1 MKILVAEPLAPAGIA
16 LLKAQPGWTIIV
28 SDPKTYAEHL
38 PDCDALLVRSAVKV
52 TKDVLAKASHLR
64 VIGRAGVGVDNV
76 DVNAATAAGVLVM
89 NTPGGNAVS
98 VAEHTLGLMLAMAR
112 SIPQANTSTKGG
124 KWEKKKFMG
133 HELRGKTLGI
143 IGLGSIG
150 REVVKRAQG
159 FEMKIVAS
167 DPFVSPSAAV
177 DLGLTLVPLEE
188 LYKESDY
195 ITLHVALTTETHGM
209 INDATIAEM
218 KKGVRIVNCA
228 RGELIDPEAL
238 RKGVVSGKIAGAALD
253 VFQVE
258 PPAAGDALLAL
269 EPVLATPHI
278 GGATE
283 EAQEIV
289 GVRIVEQVIGYLQ
302 NGVALNAVNVPA
314 LTAEQYRA
322 VGPYIALAHH
332 LGTFASWA
340 AQGNPKTVRLVYRGK
355 IADQNTVLVRNAG
368 IAGVLSRSMSH
379 KANVVN
385 ALQYAADRG
394 LAFAER
400 HEPRGE
406 HLIDTIRLELETDQG
421 LSSVEG
427 AVVMDHPRVLQVDGI
442 RCEARMGGHL
452 LFLKTDDVP
461 GVIGS
466 VGGILGK
473 HGINIA
479 NFSFG
484 RQDAAAVVSGP
495 AASISLIETDSP
507 VPEPVLKL
515 LMENKAVKLAR
526 IVEFTD

>member
-1 MKILVAEPLAPAGIA
+1 MKILVAEPLAPAGIQ
-16 LLKAQPGWTIIV
+16 LLKAQEGWTIIQ
-28 SDPKTYAEHL
+28 SDPKSYAEHL
-38 PDCDALLVRSAVKV
+38 ADSDALLVRSVVKV
-52 TKDVLAKASHLR
+52 NKDVLAKAPKLR

-76 DVNAATAAGVLVM
+76 DVKAATSAGVLVM

-112 SIPQANTSTKGG
+112 SIPQANASTKSGH
-124 KWEKKKFMG
+124 WEKKKFMG
-133 HELRGKTLGI
+133 HELRGKTLGVV
-143 IGLGSIG
+143 GLGSIG
-150 REVVKRAQG
+150 REVVKRARG
-159 FEMKIVAS
+159 FQMKIIAS
-167 DPFVSPSAAV
+167 DPFVSSAAAS
-177 DLGLTLVPLEE
+177 DLGLTLVGLPEIYE
-188 LYKESDY
+188 QSDY

-209 INDATIAEM
+209 INDASIAKM

-228 RGELIDPEAL
+228 RGELIDPEGL
-238 RKGVVSGKIAGAALD
+238 RKGVTAGKIAGAALD

-278 GGATE
+278 GGSTE

-289 GVRIVEQVIGYLQ
+289 GVRIVEQVIEYLK

-314 LTAEQYRA
+314 MTAEQYRA
-322 VGPYIALAHH
+322 VGPYITLAGH

-340 AQGNPKTVRLVYRGK
+340 AAGNPKTVRLVYRGK

-379 KANVVN
+379 RANVVN

-400 HEPRGE
+400 HEPKGGD
-406 HLIDTIRLELETDQG
+406 LTDTIRLELETDLG
-421 LSSVEG
+421 VSSVEG
-427 AVVMDHPRVLQVDGI
+427 AVVMDHPRILQVDGI
-442 RCEARMGGHL
+442 RCEARLEGHL

-461 GVIGS
+461 GVIGY
-466 VGGILGK
+466 VGGVLGK
-473 HGINIA
+473 HNINIA

-484 RQDAAAVVSGP
+484 RQDAAVVVSGP
-495 AASISLIETDSP
+495 AQSISMLETDSP
-507 VPEPVLKL
+507 VPEPVLKEL
-515 LMENKAVKLAR
+515 LENKAVKLAR
-526 IVEFTD
+526 VVEFG

>member
-1 MKILVAEPLAPAGIA
+1 MKILVAEPLAPAGMQ
-16 LLKAQPGWTIIV
+16 LLNAQAGWTIIQ
-28 SDPKTYAEHL
+28 SDPKSYAEHL
-38 PDCDALLVRSAVKV
+38 PDCDALLVRSVVKV
-52 TKDVLAKASHLR
+52 NKDVLAKAPKLR

-76 DVNAATAAGVLVM
+76 DVKAATSAGVLVM

-112 SIPQANTSTKGG
+112 SIPQANASTKSGH
-124 KWEKKKFMG
+124 WEKKKFLG
-133 HELRGKTLGI
+133 HELRGKTLGVV
-143 IGLGSIG
+143 GLGSIG
-150 REVVKRAQG
+150 REVVKRARG
-159 FEMKIVAS
+159 FQMKIIAS
-167 DPFVSPSAAV
+167 DPFVSSTAAT
-177 DLGLTLVPLEE
+177 DLGLTLVGLPEIYE
-188 LYKESDY
+188 QSDY

-209 INDATIAEM
+209 INDASIAKM

-228 RGELIDPEAL
+228 RGELIDPEGL
-238 RKGVVSGKIAGAALD
+238 RKGVTSGKIAGAALD

-278 GGATE
+278 GGSTE

-289 GVRIVEQVIGYLQ
+289 GVRIVEQVIEYLK

-314 LTAEQYRA
+314 MTAEQYRA
-322 VGPYIALAHH
+322 VGPYITLASH

-340 AQGNPKTVRLVYRGK
+340 AAGNPKTVRLVYRGK

-400 HEPRGE
+400 HEPKGGD
-406 HLIDTIRLELETDQG
+406 LTDTIRLELETDLG
-421 LSSVEG
+421 VSSVEG
-427 AVVMDHPRVLQVDGI
+427 AVVMDHPRILQVDGI
-442 RCEARMGGHL
+442 RCEARLEGHL

-461 GVIGS
+461 GVIGY
-466 VGGILGK
+466 VGGVLGQ
-473 HGINIA
+473 HHINIA

-484 RQDAAAVVSGP
+484 RQDAAVVTSGP
-495 AASISLIETDSP
+495 AQSISMLETDSP
-507 VPEPVLKL
+507 VPEPVLKQL
-515 LMENKAVKLAR
+515 LENKSVKLAR
-526 IVEFTD
+526 VVEFG

>member
-1 MKILVAEPLAPAGIA
+1 
-16 LLKAQPGWTIIV
+16 
-28 SDPKTYAEHL
+28 
-38 PDCDALLVRSAVKV
+38 
-52 TKDVLAKASHLR
+52 LR

-112 SIPQANTSTKGG
+112 SIPQANASTKGG
-124 KWEKKKFMG
+124 KWEKKKFVG

-167 DPFVSPSAAV
+167 DPFVSPSAAL
-177 DLGLTLVPLEE
+177 DLGLTLVSLPE
-188 LYKESDY
+188 LFKESDY

-209 INDATIAEM
+209 INDASIAQM

-228 RGELIDPEAL
+228 RGELIDPESL
-238 RKGVVSGKIAGAALD
+238 RKGVASGKIAGAALD

-269 EPVLATPHI
+269 DPVLATTHI

-289 GVRIVEQVIGYLQ
+289 GVRIVEQVIAYLTS
-302 NGVALNAVNVPA
+302 GVALNAVNVPA

-322 VGPYIALAHH
+322 VGPYISLAGH

-340 AQGNPKTVRLVYRGK
+340 AKGNPKVVRLVYRGK

-385 ALQYAADRG
+385 ALQYASDRG
-394 LAFAER
+394 LSFAER

-406 HLIDTIRLELETDQG
+406 HLVDTIRLELETDLG
-421 LSSVEG
+421 VSSVEG
-427 AVVMDHPRVLQVDGI
+427 AVVMDRPRVVQVDGI
-442 RCEARMGGHL
+442 RCEARLAGHL

-461 GVIGS
+461 GVIGY

-473 HGINIA
+473 HNINIA

-484 RQDAAAVVSGP
+484 RQDAGAVVSGP
-495 AASISLIETDSP
+495 AESISMIETDSP
-507 VPEPVLKL
+507 VPEAVLKL
-515 LMENKAVKLAR
+515 LLENKAVKLAR
-526 IVEFTD
+526 VVEFTE